1 MKKALWIIIGILLV
15 LVVGAAVLLSVD
27 FNRLGKQAYY
37 TEITKSDHITED
49 KDASGVVYKTYHY
62 ELPAYDKNGTKKML
76 TFTASKELRSHAFLK
91 LYVKKADRVTS
102 YDEVKQSEL
111 PDKVIAKL
119 IN

>member
-1 MKKALWIIIGILLV
+1 MI
-15 LVVGAAVLLSVD
+15 
-27 FNRLGKQAYY
+27 
-37 TEITKSDHITED
+37 
-49 KDASGVVYKTYHY
+49 KT
-62 ELPAYDKNGTKKML
+62 ATKKML

-111 PDKVIAKL
+111 PDKVTAKL